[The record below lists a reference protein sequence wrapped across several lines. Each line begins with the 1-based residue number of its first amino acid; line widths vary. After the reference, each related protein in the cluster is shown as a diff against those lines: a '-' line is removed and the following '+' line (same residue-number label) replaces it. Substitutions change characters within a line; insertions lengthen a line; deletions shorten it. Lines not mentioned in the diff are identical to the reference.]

1 MTIALEAEGIGIAT
15 VVVHD
20 HTSFHPILFKG
31 DIHLFFFLNLHDFTL
46 CLFTYQWCYAK
57 KQIESSFEF

>member
-46 CLFTYQWCYAK
+46 
-57 KQIESSFEF
+57 